1 MRVITADQIRATVQ
15 LKDLLE
21 PVAEAFKA
29 YSRGDSSDGITH
41 LHPNDG
47 EVHIKA
53 GFMRGSHIFAVKV
66 SAGFAGNAARGLPI
80 WDGAVMAFDA
90 QTGVPIALLQDGGIL
105 TDWRTAAAGA
115 IATRALALKT
125 RTLGLVGTG
134 LQGYWQPLA
143 HRAALEFE
151 TLLIWGRNPERAR
164 ELQVKLEPQ
173 LEGVRIEVISDLETL
188 VRRSDAIITT
198 TASREPLIRASWL
211 RDGQHI
217 TAVGADDDQ
226 KQELEPAVLERAER
240 VVVDSISVNLT
251 YGDVA
256 KAELDA
262 SKLLEL
268 GQVLEQ
274 PQSMRGVT
282 VAKLIGL
289 GVQDLAAVQAVL
301 ERL

>member
-1 MRVITADQIRATVQ
+1 MRIITMEQIRAVMQ

-21 PVAEAFKA
+21 PVTEAFKA
-29 YSRGDSSDGITH
+29 YSRGDSSDAIAH

-53 GFMRGSHIFAVKV
+53 GFMRGSRVFAVKI
-66 SAGFAGNAARGLPI
+66 SAGFTSNAARGLPI

-90 QTGVPIALLQDGGIL
+90 ETGVPVALLQDGGIL
-105 TDWRTAAAGA
+105 TDWRTAVAGA
-115 IATRALALKT
+115 VATRAVASKT
-125 RTLGLVGTG
+125 RTMGVVGTG
-134 LQGYWQPLA
+134 LQAYWQPLA

-151 TLLIWGRNPERAR
+151 TLLIWGRNLDRAR
-164 ELQVKLEPQ
+164 ELQTKLEPQ
-173 LEGVRIEVISDLETL
+173 LSGVQIEVIPDLETL

-198 TASREPLIRASWL
+198 TASREPLIRAAWL

-217 TAVGADDDQ
+217 TAVGADDDH
-226 KQELEPAVLERAER
+226 KQELEPAALERAQC
-240 VVVDSISVNLT
+240 VVVDSIPVNLK

-256 KAELDA
+256 RAGLEA
-262 SKLLEL
+262 AKLIEL
-268 GQVLEQ
+268 GHVLER
-274 PQSMRGVT
+274 PAAMSGVT

-301 ERL
+301 EHL